1 MKKDYVIFVMA
12 VAVLAIVGASI
23 SSPVAATVGGETQIE
38 VAVSVPVDKLQ
49 ASSGPFS
56 IFGPSL
62 YTDTDNHTTVAKP
75 RSKPSWS
82 CSNKLANTLYRAGFR
97 GENLHEAWAIAM
109 RESHG
114 IEDEIS
120 NGVDV
125 GLFQFNYPSWGR
137 QPWWDWN
144 LLLDGEYNARV
155 AFKISKGGSDWAHW
169 GLDGNGNPAPYIYRG
184 VGWSE
189 WRIQNWI
196 VIPYDTYYQQYP
208 C

>member
-1 MKKDYVIFVMA
+1 MKKDYVVFVMA
-12 VAVLAIVGASI
+12 LVVLAIAGASV
-23 SSPVAATVGGETQIE
+23 SSPVAAIVREEAPTTSA
-38 VAVSVPVDKLQ
+38 VAVPVDNSM
-49 ASSGPFS
+49 ASSGSFS
-56 IFGPSL
+56 IFGPIY
-62 YTDTDNHTTVAKP
+62 YTNKDTQPSVARA

-82 CSNKLANTLYRAGFR
+82 CSNRLANTLYRAGFR
-97 GENLHEAWAIAM
+97 GENLREAWAIAM

-144 LLLDGEYNARV
+144 LLLDGEYNARI

>member
-1 MKKDYVIFVMA
+1 MKKDYVIFVGA
-12 VAVLAIVGASI
+12 VALLAIAGAFI
-23 SSPVAATVGGETQIE
+23 SSPVGATVAE
-38 VAVSVPVDKLQ
+38 VGQPSGAVSVPVDNSK

-56 IFGPSL
+56 IFGPIL
-62 YTDTDNHTTVAKP
+62 YTNKDNQTSVAKS
-75 RSKPSWS
+75 RSKPAWS
-82 CSNKLANTLYRAGFR
+82 CSNPLAKTLYRAGFR

-125 GLFQFNYPSWGR
+125 GLFQFNYPSWGK

-144 LLLDGEYNARV
+144 LLQDADYNAEI

-169 GLDGNGNPAPYIYRG
+169 GLDGNGNPAPYIYLNI
-184 VGWSE
+184 GWSE

-196 VIPYDTYYQQYP
+196 VIPYETYYQQYP